1 RSNLLHRCTS
11 IASDLTEHVAKVAA
25 SFSNGS
31 VALLDFG
38 PDVVA
43 ALSFPCS
50 QREIEIKTSAI
61 TPNQRLCGTDEASP
75 KHKQLL
81 VGTEAGIATVW
92 RMDRH
97 LEDPCQWQAHSV
109 TPSPGRFAG
118 ISAVGIG
125 NQELFTGGADGSM
138 CIWSQPGRSG
148 DRLLR
153 KIPAHGG
160 AVTCVESAG
169 PAQAFSAG
177 EDGYVRY
184 WSAEVATPS
193 SMETTCDAELPLHN
207 RDCRERT
214 PQSPIY
220 SMCVDRRLS
229 RVLAGAEDGCIRLW
243 DTMVWRPTKRSPH
256 ISASE
261 EEPPSLTA
269 VRFNTGEAF
278 YHEFVSGAADGS
290 WCLWDLREA
299 QPVNG
304 AKDPEKSKLMSVAL
318 HGARL
323 LTCAEN
329 GLLVLWD
336 LRANKV
342 LRKVAPM
349 DGQYLRRSRKG
360 SGTQART

>member
-1 RSNLLHRCTS
+1 MVCTPSALKRFKDVKLGDLVYCCVSGVSIDGRYLYLDRYDHDWDYFDHQLRPSSQPEVGAYGREHRFSTSMFSHDLDPLFLRGLPGLADQAVDAWDASAEDVGMDPEEKRTSHVESSVSHSLESLGEPILEDETRETNEAAILKTLRSNLLHRCTS

-97 LEDPCQWQAHSV
+97 LEDPW
-109 TPSPGRFAG
+109 

-177 EDGYVRY
+177 EEQGFISWRGP
-184 WSAEVATPS
+184 W
-193 SMETTCDAELPLHN
+193 
-207 RDCRERT
+207 
-214 PQSPIY
+214 
-220 SMCVDRRLS
+220 
-229 RVLAGAEDGCIRLW
+229 
-243 DTMVWRPTKRSPH
+243 TM
-256 ISASE
+256 
-261 EEPPSLTA
+261 
-269 VRFNTGEAF
+269 
-278 YHEFVSGAADGS
+278 ADGVCHS
-290 WCLWDLREA
+290 
-299 QPVNG
+299 
-304 AKDPEKSKLMSVAL
+304 S
-318 HGARL
+318 
-323 LTCAEN
+323 
-329 GLLVLWD
+329 
-336 LRANKV
+336 
-342 LRKVAPM
+342 
-349 DGQYLRRSRKG
+349 
-360 SGTQART
+360 